1 MNNCSGASAV
11 AETCSREPSR
21 AASALTGFDQARD
34 ELEPVVHDI
43 WRDARLLATAPD
55 TALAIHKTNL
65 IEARE
70 CLNDAIAKAE
80 RVKEAA

>member
-1 MNNCSGASAV
+1 M
-11 AETCSREPSR
+11 P
-21 AASALTGFDQARD
+21 
-34 ELEPVVHDI
+34 ELEPVAHDI
-43 WRDARLLATAPD
+43 WRDARLLATARPED
-55 TALAIHKTNL
+55 LAPYRDDL